1 MIVITILLILTIVA
15 LVLMARRQHKTNEQ
29 LYNEITTN
37 SDAVQE
43 LESFTYYSES
53 EIKEWIE
60 DGTRD
65 IQYDLDDHGT
75 TIENLNCDK
84 LDIYEFEKLQKTI
97 AEDAENVGVLI
108 NINTKRITNVIKY
121 LAAVSEGVFKDIED
135 KKDDKDYNDFL
146 KSFSDMSLWTDARRS
161 EHYKVLALLID
172 DGNYNTNH
180 QSMGDE
186 IYYKTYCELI
196 GKGDK
201 DGLGNKTTAGN

>member
-15 LVLMARRQHKTNEQ
+15 LVLIARRQHKTNEQ

-97 AEDAENVGVLI
+97 AEDAENVGDLI
-108 NINTKRITNVIKY
+108 NINT
-121 LAAVSEGVFKDIED
+121 
-135 KKDDKDYNDFL
+135 
-146 KSFSDMSLWTDARRS
+146 
-161 EHYKVLALLID
+161 
-172 DGNYNTNH
+172 
-180 QSMGDE
+180 
-186 IYYKTYCELI
+186 
-196 GKGDK
+196 
-201 DGLGNKTTAGN
+201 